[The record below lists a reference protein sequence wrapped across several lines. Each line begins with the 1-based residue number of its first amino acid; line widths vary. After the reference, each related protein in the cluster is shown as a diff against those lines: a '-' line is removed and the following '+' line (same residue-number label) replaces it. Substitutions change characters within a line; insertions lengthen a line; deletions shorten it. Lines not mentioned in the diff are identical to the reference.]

1 MRFCCPHFTGTI
13 APSDS
18 LPAARH
24 FTFWAYRSAPYEKKK
39 YRAREGLPSSRHN
52 FLGMPFP
59 IHRRVLPRC
68 ASKGFTRPMAFAQL
82 SEARLSLVPLGSFFD
97 DAAGF
102 TSCYGLSIC
111 SHSAELL
118 CHGAST
124 LGSLHQLPV
133 SYEATWLLPRPDF
146 HRLVVPSLA
155 SARKPEKNPPSLL
168 SKEERLCFV

>member
-52 FLGMPFP
+52 FLACRSPYTGEFF
-59 IHRRVLPRC
+59 RAALPR
-68 ASKGFTRPMAFAQL
+68 ASRVPWPSPSYPRLGSL
-82 SEARLSLVPLGSFFD
+82 LSLSGLFFD

-155 SARKPEKNPPSLL
+155 RRA
-168 SKEERLCFV
+168 